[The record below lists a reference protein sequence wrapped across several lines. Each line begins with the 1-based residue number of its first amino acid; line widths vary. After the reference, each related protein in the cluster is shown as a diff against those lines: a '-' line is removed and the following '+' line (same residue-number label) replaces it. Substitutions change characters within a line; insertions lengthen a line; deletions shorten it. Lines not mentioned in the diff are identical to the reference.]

1 MRGKSRREKM
11 SRRFVSAVSLLV
23 VAALL
28 LGACGPA
35 REAETT
41 IQTVEVEKKVEV
53 VKTVVVEKP
62 VKVTRVVEVEKV
74 VTVAPVRLEKSP
86 VEVWYPEEDV
96 WQCVIDGAV
105 AEFNTQSG
113 MAEVGGVTKGSVMQA
128 REAVQYAL
136 GRGRGPDVIVPF
148 GPAHIPELVEAGH
161 LLALDTY
168 AQQYEWEKQIV
179 PWALELG
186 RVDGLLYS
194 LPTEVKTFVLWYNKV
209 LFEEKGWEPPVTMDE
224 LIALAEEIDA
234 AGIIPFAGG
243 TAECPKCL
251 EWYFGEFISHIA
263 GPEKV
268 YQALKGEIPW
278 TDPAFVRSIETW
290 KAMVQKG
297 YWMGGVDRF
306 LKTTFDDFSTA
317 FATGEAA
324 MNLEGTWFLGR
335 IPEYFGEGHE
345 DDWDWVPFPSETG
358 EAIFTLDIGGTR
370 SLNRS
375 AEDPQA
381 AAEWLTYEFS
391 PEVQARILMDCR
403 AAPAPVRMEA
413 SMLEGLDPRVARLY
427 GEFAKSQAENNY
439 GYTVWTFWTPN
450 SETYIWEKI
459 QKVLKDSLTVE
470 AFLQGLD
477 KVYAKDLAD
486 GLRPPLPER

>member
-1 MRGKSRREKM
+1 M
-11 SRRFVSAVSLLV
+11 SRRLVSAVSPLV
-23 VAALL
+23 LAALL
-28 LGACGPA
+28 LAACGSTP
-35 REAETT
+35 EPETT
-41 IQTVEVEKKVEV
+41 IQTVEVEKEVEV
-53 VKTVVVEKP
+53 VKTVEVEKL
-62 VKVTRVVEVEKV
+62 VEVTTIVEVEKI
-74 VTVAPVRLEKSP
+74 VTAPPDYVEKSA
-86 VEVWYPEEDV
+86 VEVWYQSDDA

-105 AEFNTQSG
+105 AEFNAQSG
-113 MAEVGGVTKGSVMQA
+113 TVEVEGVTKGPVMQA
-128 REAVQYAL
+128 REAVQAAL
-136 GRGRGPDVIVPF
+136 ARHRGPDVITPF
-148 GPAHIPELVEAGH
+148 GPALIPELVGEGR

-168 AQQYEWEKQIV
+168 AQQFGWEEQIV

-186 RVDGLLYS
+186 RVDGVLYS
-194 LPTEVKTFVLWYNKV
+194 LPTELQTFVLWYNKA
-209 LFEEKGWEPPVTMDE
+209 LFEEHGWEPPTTMDE

-243 TAECPKCL
+243 TSDCPACL
-251 EWYFGEFISHIA
+251 EWYFGEFVSHIA

-290 KAMVQKG
+290 KEMMQEG
-297 YWMGGVDRF
+297 YWMGSVDRF
-306 LKTTFDDFSTA
+306 FKTTFDDFSTA

-324 MNLEGTWFLGR
+324 MNLEGTWFYRR

-370 SLNRS
+370 SLNRN

-391 PEVQARILMDCR
+391 PEVQARIMMDCG
-403 AAPAPVRMEA
+403 AAPAPVRIEA
-413 SMLEGLDPRVARLY
+413 SMLEGLDPRIARLY

-450 SETYIWEKI
+450 SETYIWEKM
-459 QKVLKDSLTVE
+459 QRVLTDRLTVE
-470 AFLQGLD
+470 EFLEGLD
-477 KVYAKDLAD
+477 RVYAKDLAD